1 MKKGFMIVAA
11 AITLATACKQPTA
24 TDVATTAT
32 TTTTAAAAT
41 TAEKIA
47 YVNTDT
53 LNVKYQFLIDTKK
66 RLEDKMKGAQKDL
79 EGRAMAVQK
88 EMEQAQA
95 NVQNMSPNERETVG
109 ARLQKKQEDLE
120 RYRQSV
126 AETVEKE
133 QGELEKKFRTK
144 VAEVMKQIATE
155 NGYTFVLSYTYVGV
169 GMLYGDP
176 SRDITNKVLDQLNT
190 AYKAE
195 K

>member
-1 MKKGFMIVAA
+1 MKKGFLVIAA

-32 TTTTAAAAT
+32 TTTTTAAAT
-41 TAEKIA
+41 GEKIA

-79 EGRAMAVQK
+79 EGRAMSVQK

-109 ARLQKKQEDLE
+109 AKLQKKQEDLE

-126 AETVEKE
+126 AETMEKE
-133 QGELEKKFRTK
+133 QGELDKKFRAK
-144 VAEVMKQIATE
+144 VGEVMKQIATE
-155 NGYTFVLSYTYVGV
+155 NGYTYVLSYTYVGV

-176 SRDITNKVLDQLNT
+176 SRDITAKVLEKLNA
-190 AYKAE
+190 AYKTE